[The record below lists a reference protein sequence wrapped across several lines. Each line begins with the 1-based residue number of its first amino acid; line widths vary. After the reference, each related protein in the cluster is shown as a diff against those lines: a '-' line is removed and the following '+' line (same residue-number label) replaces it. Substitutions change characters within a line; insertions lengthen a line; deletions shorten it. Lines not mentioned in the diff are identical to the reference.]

1 MYFNAC
7 IQQGKSGEPKTNNKT
22 SAIDMAPSRT
32 RRSRSQ
38 APAPHSECD
47 SGSAP
52 PKLGQAAW
60 AFDPLPL
67 HGSQRV
73 TTDSRPFEEG
83 RALAIDGTGHFGYAN
98 QCLPGQVYHLG
109 LLGSLACA
117 QHFETWPL
125 GSVELGRLGHSSKM
139 NQGPGFKSPKWP
151 K

>member
-7 IQQGKSGEPKTNNKT
+7 IQQGKYGEPKTKNKT

-83 RALAIDGTGHFGYAN
+83 RALAIDGTGCISGTLIN
-98 QCLPGQVYHLG
+98 VCLAKSTTWGCSGHLLARNTLKHGHWGQL
-109 LLGSLACA
+109 SWAA
-117 QHFETWPL
+117 WAIQA
-125 GSVELGRLGHSSKM
+125 K
-139 NQGPGFKSPKWP
+139 
-151 K
+151 